1 MQDPGTR
8 LLRFFAIV
16 QDKQQPQPEVVSETP
31 MMKLWHRVNTSFDT
45 PKALV
50 YMMFTCPEAY
60 VTPEAAVL
68 TRLFIK
74 LLEDHF
80 NEVAYPA
87 TLAGLH
93 YGMVTHPEGF
103 LLWVSG

>member
-1 MQDPGTR
+1 MTCRR
-8 LLRFFAIV
+8 LE
-16 QDKQQPQPEVVSETP
+16 PQVISQTDMV
-31 MMKLWHRVNTSFDT
+31 KLWHRANTSFEA
-45 PKALV
+45 PKAIV

-74 LLEDHF
+74 LLDDHF

-93 YGMVTHPEGF
+93 YGMLTHPEGF
-103 LLWVSG
+103 LLWVSGCVLRKQSN

>member
-1 MQDPGTR
+1 MTCRR
-8 LLRFFAIV
+8 LE
-16 QDKQQPQPEVVSETP
+16 PQVISQTDMV
-31 MMKLWHRVNTSFDT
+31 KLKHQANTSLEA
-45 PKALV
+45 PKAIV
-50 YMMFTCPEAY
+50 YMMYTCPEAY

-74 LLEDHF
+74 LLDDHF

-93 YGMVTHPEGF
+93 YGMLTHPEGF
-103 LLWVSG
+103 LLWVSGCVLRKQSN

>member
-1 MQDPGTR
+1 MPTQFLQCSVWW
-8 LLRFFAIV
+8 LL
-16 QDKQQPQPEVVSETP
+16 QEQQQPEPEVISETQ
-31 MMKLWHRVNTSFDT
+31 MVKLWHRVNTSFET

-50 YMMFTCPEAY
+50 YMMVTCPEAY

-93 YGMVTHPEGF
+93 YGMLTHPEGF

>member
-1 MQDPGTR
+1 MPESLQEEC
-8 LLRFFAIV
+8 L
-16 QDKQQPQPEVVSETP
+16 QEPQVISETP
-31 MMKLWHRVNTSFDT
+31 MVKLWHRANTTFNA
-45 PKALV
+45 PKAIV

-93 YGMVTHPEGF
+93 YGMLTHPEGF
-103 LLWVSG
+103 QLWVSG

>member
-1 MQDPGTR
+1 MVK
-8 LLRFFAIV
+8 I
-16 QDKQQPQPEVVSETP
+16 
-31 MMKLWHRVNTSFDT
+31 WHRANTSFDT
-45 PKALV
+45 PKAIV

-60 VTPEAAVL
+60 VTPEAAVM

-93 YGMVTHPEGF
+93 YGMLTHPEGF
-103 LLWVSG
+103 LLWVSGYASKLHL